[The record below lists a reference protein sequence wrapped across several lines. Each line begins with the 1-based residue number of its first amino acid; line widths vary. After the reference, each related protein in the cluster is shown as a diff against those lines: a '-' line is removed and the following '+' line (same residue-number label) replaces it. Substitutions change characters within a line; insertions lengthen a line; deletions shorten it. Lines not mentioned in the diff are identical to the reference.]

1 MFDYNDSFCGKY
13 IHINHQIFIT
23 WKKIKKGDVSLRG
36 YNILIANQKKKISR
50 SFMEHAFYGFLS
62 DMKVIIIISFLI
74 SKQFLQPD
82 IFK

>member
-36 YNILIANQKKKISR
+36 YNILIANQKKKYLGRLWS
-50 SFMEHAFYGFLS
+50 MLS
-62 DMKVIIIISFLI
+62 MASC
-74 SKQFLQPD
+74 PT
-82 IFK
+82 